1 MSSSFR
7 TAWGAAIAGLLFAA
21 AAALAASPIPAPSP
35 GRPGG
40 VLNLLQREELATG
53 FSIHET
59 ATIATIWPASPCYSN
74 LVTFDPMNPI
84 ESMDAIAGELA
95 ERWSWQDNYRN
106 LVLFLRRDV
115 RWHDGQ
121 PFTSRDVKYTF
132 DVVREA
138 PDAPAKLRTSPRKEW
153 YENVEAVETPDPT
166 TVVFRLKRPQPA
178 LLLMLASGQSPV
190 YPAHVPLAELRTR
203 CVGTGPFK
211 LKEWRRGEF
220 IEYVKNPEY
229 FIKGR
234 PYLDGL
240 RYYIIADRGTQ
251 KAALQTGR
259 VDVSFPGD
267 TPRLVA
273 EQLKAAVPQLVV
285 TTVGTGT
292 SPHLLLNST
301 RAPFNDRRVRLAISH
316 ALDRHAFVQAVTQ
329 GGAAVGA
336 ALAPPPYGIWGL
348 SGPLLT
354 PLPGYGKPSEEQ
366 ARAKKLLAEGGY
378 GPSSPLKVEVLTRA
392 LFAYVDFASFV
403 VDALRRIGVDA
414 DMKQVD
420 TPLWYSAI
428 TRKEYQAGANV
439 AGFGLD
445 DPDPV
450 FYENYVCG
458 SVRNYTGYCN
468 EDVMKL
474 IDRQSQELDVKKRY
488 ALVVE
493 IEKRLELDAARPTM
507 GWRLDYFVHRPY
519 VHNLVPH
526 NGIYN
531 WGRLTNVWIDR
542 R

>member
-1 MSSSFR
+1 MANPGR
-7 TAWGAAIAGLLFAA
+7 WGWGGAIAGLL
-21 AAALAASPIPAPSP
+21 LAATLATAATPTAAPSP
-35 GRPGG
+35 GTPGG

-59 ATIATIWPASPCYSN
+59 ATIATVWPASPCFSN
-74 LVTFDPMNPI
+74 LVMFDPMNPV
-84 ESMDAIAGELA
+84 ESADSIVPELA
-95 ERWSWQDNYRN
+95 ERWSWQGNYRN
-106 LVLFLRRDV
+106 LVFFLRRDV

-132 DVVREA
+132 DMVREA

-153 YENVEAVETPDPT
+153 YENVDTIATPDPY
-166 TVVFRLKRPQPA
+166 TVVFKLKRPQPA

-190 YPAHVPLAELRTR
+190 YPAHVPPADFRTH
-203 CVGTGPFK
+203 CIGTGPFK
-211 LKEWRRGEF
+211 LKEWRRGQY
-220 IEYVKNPEY
+220 IDYVKNPDY
-229 FIKGR
+229 FVKGR

-267 TPRLVA
+267 TSKPVA
-273 EQLKAAVPQLVV
+273 DQLKAAVPQLVM

-292 SPHLLLNST
+292 SPHLLLNAT
-301 RAPFNDRRVRLAISH
+301 KPPFDDRRVRLAMSH
-316 ALDRHAFVQAVTQ
+316 AMDRHAFVQIVTQ
-329 GGAAVGA
+329 GGAVVGA

-348 SGPLLT
+348 SGSALWALA
-354 PLPGYGKPSEEQ
+354 GYGKPQDEQ
-366 ARAKKLLAEGGY
+366 GKARKLLAEAGY
-378 GPSSPLKVEVLTRA
+378 GPSNPLKVEVLTRA

-403 VDALRRIGVDA
+403 IDELRRIGVEA
-414 DMKQVD
+414 NMKQVD
-420 TPLWYSAI
+420 TPLWYSAL
-428 TRKEYQAGANV
+428 TRKDYQAGANV

-450 FYENYVCG
+450 FYENYACG

-468 EDVMKL
+468 KEIMRL
-474 IDRQSQELDVKKRY
+474 IDQQSQELDAKKRRE
-488 ALVVE
+488 LVAE
-493 IEKRLELDAARPTM
+493 IEKRLELDGARPTM
-507 GWRLDYFVHRPY
+507 GWRLDYFIQRPY